1 SSWYFPFSCLV
12 VLIGNLAW
20 TALAEGDFDSEK
32 ARVIEIYGN
41 PNVDKATKD
50 RNADFLAIFL
60 DKFSNRIQLT
70 PDLRKRVADEVT
82 KYKEEKAK
90 QALVD
95 GAPPQGG
102 FPQIFDLGPLVNIG
116 VEVAEGYLRVKE
128 L

>member
-1 SSWYFPFSCLV
+1 SSRYFPFSCLV

-50 RNADFLAIFL
+50 RNADFLANFL
-60 DKFSNRIQLT
+60 DKHTNHLLLSTELQERIAEIV
-70 PDLRKRVADEVT
+70 P

-90 QALVD
+90 QPLVD

-102 FPQIFDLGPLVNIG
+102 IFSTIVVGLLVDVGIQ
-116 VEVAEGYLRVKE
+116 VAQEIIKAT
-128 L
+128 

>member
-1 SSWYFPFSCLV
+1 
-12 VLIGNLAW
+12 
-20 TALAEGDFDSEK
+20 EGDFDSER

-41 PNVDKATKD
+41 PNVDKATKE
-50 RNADFLAIFL
+50 RNAGFLSHFL

-70 PDLRKRVADEVT
+70 PDLRKRVADVVT
-82 KYKEEKAK
+82 EYKEEKAK

-102 FPQIFDLGPLVNIG
+102 FLPIIDLGPLVNIG
-116 VEVAEGYLRVKE
+116 VEIAEGYLRVKE